1 MRLLLAT
8 ALLAAPAWPVP
19 RLTPLLE
26 PQYRPLDNDINNNNN
41 NNDNNNRARWASPIT
56 MSTKQFHQH
65 FRSSLE
71 SITKSEES
79 SDFLLR
85 LGLESPDSDKI
96 TFEEFINGNFSYKT
110 FNGSWWSDT
119 ELQWK
124 NKVDHPDIW
133 KC

>member
-8 ALLAAPAWPVP
+8 ALLAAPACSVP

-26 PQYRPLDNDINNNNN
+26 PQYRPRDNDVN
-41 NNDNNNRARWASPIT
+41 NNNRARWASPPVIL
-56 MSTKQFHQH
+56 STKQFHLH

-71 SITKSEES
+71 SITKSDSEES

-85 LGLESPDSDKI
+85 LGLESPASDKI

-124 NKVDHPDIW
+124 NKVDHPD
-133 KC
+133 